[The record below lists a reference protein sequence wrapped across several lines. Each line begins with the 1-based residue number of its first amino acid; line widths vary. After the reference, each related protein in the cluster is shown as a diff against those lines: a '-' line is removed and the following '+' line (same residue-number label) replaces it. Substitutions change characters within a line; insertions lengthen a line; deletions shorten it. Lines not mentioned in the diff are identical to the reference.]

1 MPRHSASRPLL
12 AVALACATLLSACGG
27 GGGDS
32 SSTSSGASAGSDVS
46 VSNYQSLATPL
57 ARTVV
62 NVAGSADVSGAS
74 GGTAQGASTS
84 AVRTALRSVVSA
96 RAVALRAGGQA
107 RVTAVTSDTVACDSS
122 GSVTITFNDADNNGQ
137 LSVGD
142 SISLMLSNC
151 AFTADE
157 PAANGGLSMTLQGLQ
172 IDGQGIPS
180 ALQASGSFN
189 ALSVG
194 ADSMSG
200 QFQMSY
206 APASGGMTSVSMSFT
221 DMTASTS
228 GQTVVYNTTFSGQ
241 FASDGSGSFSITG
254 RLGLGGETYLLDQP
268 QPFVLAADGHPTS
281 GSLRMRDAAG
291 DALVVRARPGDLV
304 DFEFYPAGATTPS
317 ATLTGQPWSNY
328 GG

>member
-1 MPRHSASRPLL
+1 LL
-12 AVALACATLLSACGG
+12 AVALACAAVLSACGG
-27 GGGDS
+27 GGGGS
-32 SSTSSGASAGSDVS
+32 TSTSSGASAGSDVS
-46 VSNYQSLATPL
+46 VSNYQSLAAPL

-62 NVAGSADVSGAS
+62 NVAGSADVSGL
-74 GGTAQGASTS
+74 GGTAQGAS
-84 AVRTALRSVVSA
+84 AVRTALRGVVSA

-107 RVTAVTSDTVACDSS
+107 RAATVATETLPCDFS
-122 GSVTITFNDADNNGQ
+122 GSITATINDVDNNNQ
-137 LSVGD
+137 LNGGD
-142 SISLMLSNC
+142 SVSVTLHGC

-157 PAANGGLSMTLQGLQ
+157 PAANGGMSMTLQALQLDSQGL
-172 IDGQGIPS
+172 PS
-180 ALQASGSFN
+180 TLQASGSFN

-194 ADSMSG
+194 TDSMSG

-206 APASGGMTSVSMSFT
+206 APAAGGMTSVSLSFT

-228 GQTVVYNTTFSGQ
+228 GQTVVYNTRFSAQ
-241 FASDGSGSFSITG
+241 FAGDGSGSFSITG

-268 QPFVLAADGHPTS
+268 QPFVLAADGHPVS

-291 DALVVRARPGDLV
+291 DALIIRARPGDLV
-304 DFEFYPAGATTPS
+304 DLEFYPSGATVPS